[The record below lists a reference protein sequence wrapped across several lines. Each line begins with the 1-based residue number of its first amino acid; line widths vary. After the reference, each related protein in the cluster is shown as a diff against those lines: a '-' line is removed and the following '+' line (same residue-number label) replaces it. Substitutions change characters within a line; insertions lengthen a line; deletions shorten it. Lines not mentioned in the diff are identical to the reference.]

1 MDRDKVTD
9 DTKLDVSETEI
20 IAAQKAFADQTS
32 VKERLIDL
40 KVNLVNVHKMPIHG
54 HVILPEYK
62 KQKFKLWTQLHL
74 PFIFNFRE
82 RRVKKYGG

>member
-1 MDRDKVTD
+1 MDPNNESKE
-9 DTKLDVSETEI
+9 TKIDVAETEI
-20 IAAQKAFADQTS
+20 ISDRKAL
-32 VKERLIDL
+32 KERLIDL